1 MAVTINDK
9 ANKKNDNSPQSKE
22 HPISSTPLR
31 KMHNINAEE
40 SPDLDSYPSPIFP
53 CTQEGGNEV
62 AWDWQSSLNK
72 TPESRNNKQNI
83 QFETPKRT
91 KLLQRKRNSNS
102 PLLYKPH
109 KRKTIKMENI
119 ENIGQF
125 AAELQALDEK
135 VRFIKQTDNKNPSGL
150 MEEKPPI
157 LANMNSEEEIARIP
171 NEEQN
176 CIEKVDNHDNIGKN
190 DASESYDD
198 LFDDSIDDSMARCT
212 QEIEE
217 KFNLITDKGNSPHS
231 QTDIKKEEELPS
243 KSNETFSVQSTFNE
257 HIKEHLTRNFLPKS
271 ISDSNTLKT
280 YSKLSSKRDV
290 NSSIHISVQKENLHK
305 SHLNNNNMIRSHIEK
320 SCDNTRLPKCN
331 IAELFDIPDDSFDDC
346 LATCIEDEKLL
357 SPTGSNDFS
366 SCRNDNAKYEAK
378 HLIHASLKSEVKP
391 STSLKTAAKD
401 ETSSSIFLENRK
413 FFKTKS
419 LSDQYIG
426 QDAVAGTKNTSN
438 TSSAS
443 CFTTK
448 PKLYWNTSKNMHT
461 NVTRDPVSNNPIVT
475 NDNKVEDT
483 VISLMRETN
492 RTHGSDVNRYAVK
505 EGGDRFGRYN
515 STGNMRNDTKETTR
529 SGTQLIQCT
538 AEEIEQKRLQ
548 AKMRL
553 EARRKIYSLKIINNI
568 NIR

>member
-1 MAVTINDK
+1 MAVIVNDK
-9 ANKKNDNSPQSKE
+9 VNKKNDNSPQNKE

-40 SPDLDSYPSPIFP
+40 SPDLDCYPSPIFP

-72 TPESRNNKQNI
+72 TPESRNNKQNV

-135 VRFIKQTDNKNPSGL
+135 VRFIKQTDNKNPGGL
-150 MEEKPPI
+150 IEEKPPT
-157 LANMNSEEEIARIP
+157 LTNLNSEEVRRIL
-171 NEEQN
+171 NKEQN
-176 CIEKVDNHDNIGKN
+176 CIEKVDNHDNVGKN
-190 DASESYDD
+190 DVSGSYDD

-243 KSNETFSVQSTFNE
+243 ESDKIFSVQSTFNE
-257 HIKEHLTRNFLPKS
+257 HIEEHLTRNFLPKS

-280 YSKLSSKRDV
+280 YSKLKRDV
-290 NSSIHISVQKENLHK
+290 NSSIHVSVQKEDLHK
-305 SHLNNNNMIRSHIEK
+305 LHLNNNNMIRSHIEK
-320 SCDNTRLPKCN
+320 SCGNTRLSKCN

-346 LATCIEDEKLL
+346 LATCVEDEKLL

-366 SCRNDNAKYEAK
+366 SCRNDNTRYGAK
-378 HLIHASLKSEVKP
+378 HLIHAPLKSEVK
-391 STSLKTAAKD
+391 SAISLKTAAKD
-401 ETSSSIFLENRK
+401 ETSSFTFLENRK

-426 QDAVAGTKNTSN
+426 QDAASSTKNTSN

-448 PKLYWNTSKNMHT
+448 SKLYWNTSKNTTITHT
-461 NVTRDPVSNNPIVT
+461 NITRDSVSSNPIVT
-475 NDNKVEDT
+475 NDSKVEDT
-483 VISLMRETN
+483 VISLMHETG

-515 STGNMRNDTKETTR
+515 STGNMKNDTKETR
-529 SGTQLIQCT
+529 NGTQLIRCT

-553 EARRKIYSLKIINNI
+553 EARRKLYSLKITNNI